1 MVYIFTALYCE
12 AKALIEY
19 YGLARD
25 NRISK
30 FRVFANPDE
39 NVVLAVTGVGNVA
52 AAVAVATVSQMY
64 GAGKNDFL
72 VNLGS
77 CAGRDAG
84 IFLCNKITDEATGRT
99 FYPDVLYRHGFV
111 EKEVVTVPKVLKNG
125 VAQDDRLYDMEAA
138 GIYQAGSY
146 FYGTHQMSFIKIVS
160 DAGEGEQVSPQSIEK
175 LVASYKR
182 ELVAYIDGLRK
193 ITVAQKFAQETY
205 DEARVAQIAQD
216 MHCSVVMENELRQN
230 IRYCA
235 LSGLSWQ
242 TIFDEMYAN
251 GKLPAG
257 SKKEGKIYL
266 EEFKRRIL

>member
-30 FRVFANPDE
+30 FQVFVSQDE
-39 NVVLAVTGVGNVA
+39 NVVLTVTGVGNVA

-64 GAGKNDFL
+64 GAGPNAFL

-77 CAGRDAG
+77 CAGNDSG

-99 FYPDVLYRHGFV
+99 FYPDVLYRHDFV
-111 EKEVVTVPKVLKNG
+111 EKEVVTVPKVLKSG
-125 VAQDDRLYDMEAA
+125 VAQADRLYDMEAA

-146 FYGTHQMSFIKIVS
+146 FFGTHQMSFVKIVS
-160 DAGEGEQVSPQSIEK
+160 DAGEGEQVTPKAIEG
-175 LVASYKR
+175 LLASYKR
-182 ELVAYIDGLRK
+182 ELVTYIDDLRE
-193 ITVAQKFAQETY
+193 IADAQELTQETY
-205 DEARVAQIAQD
+205 DDAQIPQIAED
-216 MHCSVVMENELRQN
+216 MRCSVVMENELRQN

-235 LSGLSWQ
+235 LSGLSWKA
-242 TIFDEMYAN
+242 IFDEMYAD

-257 SKKEGKIYL
+257 SKREGKNYL

>member
-30 FRVFANPDE
+30 FQVFANSDE

-52 AAVAVATVSQMY
+52 AAVAVALVSQIY

-72 VNLGS
+72 VNIGS
-77 CAGRDAG
+77 CAGCNAG

-99 FYPDVLYRHGFV
+99 FYPDVLYHHEFA
-111 EKEVVTVPKVLKNG
+111 EKEVVTVPKVVMCG
-125 VAQDDRLYDMEAA
+125 VAEKGYLYDMESA

-146 FYGTHQMSFIKIVS
+146 FFGTHQMSFVKIVS
-160 DAGEGEQVSPQSIEK
+160 DAGEGEQVSLQVIEK
-175 LVASYKR
+175 LVASHKR
-182 ELVAYIDGLRK
+182 ELVTYIDGLRK
-193 ITVAQKFAQETY
+193 ITASCENSQDAG
-205 DEARVAQIAQD
+205 DDARIAQIAAD
-216 MHCSVVMENELRQN
+216 MRCSVVMENELRQN

-235 LSGLSWQ
+235 LSGFSWQ
-242 TIFDEMYAN
+242 TIFDEMYAY